1 MPRTYNI
8 DIDSYIGYP
17 ISKGYVKSK
26 LQPMKGKP
34 CAVRINS
41 YGGDVQ
47 TALDIR
53 QQFIDHGQVT
63 AYIIGMTASA
73 ATILAMGARKVV
85 MSRYALMLVHPC
97 SAAVSAWGYYNKE
110 ELAKAIEQLR
120 KTQADLKTLDRVVAS
135 IYAAKVGAHNAGS
148 MAALMQ
154 EARWIGAEEALH
166 LGLIDEIDPDE
177 QQPDPAKV
185 PMTDAQR
192 EHIVACGLPVP
203 TFGMATESTEDEST
217 EDESTEAE
225 SAEGE
230 SAEAESA
237 EGKSAE
243 AESAEDN
250 ATNAGNT
257 PHTTTEQQMRKSIG
271 EAVRNFFETIFARA
285 AKPSCAA
292 KPADAK
298 PQGEAKPQGAAA
310 ATTDDKPHNTNTP
323 IMNTQTLT
331 PATLCA
337 KFGVAQFTATDGK
350 VTFTIE
356 QIDALEKVI
365 KALDDE
371 KNEAEAK
378 LNAADGDT
386 TASAKPSTEPD
397 EGTALPGAEAC
408 DFYRKYGSLI

>member
-1 MPRTYNI
+1 MPRTYHI

-26 LQPMKGKP
+26 LQPLKGKP

-97 SAAVSAWGYYNKE
+97 STAVTNWGYYNKE
-110 ELAKAIEQLR
+110 ELAKAIEKLR
-120 KTQADLKTLDRVVAS
+120 KAQADLKTLDRVVAS
-135 IYAAKVGAHNAGS
+135 IYAAKVGDSNVGK
-148 MAALMQ
+148 MEALMH
-154 EARWIGAEEALH
+154 EARWIGAEEALR

-177 QQPDPAKV
+177 EQPDPAKE

-203 TFGMATESTEDEST
+203 TFNTNTASTNTNTASITTTAT
-217 EDESTEAE
+217 A
-225 SAEGE
+225 
-230 SAEAESA
+230 
-237 EGKSAE
+237 
-243 AESAEDN
+243 
-250 ATNAGNT
+250 
-257 PHTTTEQQMRKSIG
+257 TEQQMPKTIG
-271 EAVRNFFETIFARA
+271 EAVRDFFETIFARA

-292 KPADAK
+292 KSA
-298 PQGEAKPQGAAA
+298 EAEPQGAAA
-310 ATTDDKPHNTNTP
+310 ATAEDKPHNTNTP

-337 KFGVAQFTATDGK
+337 KLGVAHITATDGK
-350 VTFTIE
+350 VTFTTE
-356 QIDALEKVI
+356 QIDALEKAI

-378 LNAADGDT
+378 LNATDGDT
-386 TASAKPSTEPD
+386 TGSAKPSTEAD

>member
-1 MPRTYNI
+1 MPRTYHI

-97 SAAVSAWGYYNKE
+97 SAGVSAWGYYNKE
-110 ELAKAIEQLR
+110 ELAKAIEGLR

-135 IYAAKVGAHNAGS
+135 IYAAKVGDSNVGK
-148 MAALMQ
+148 MEALMH
-154 EARWIGAEEALH
+154 EARWIGAEEALR

-177 QQPDPAKV
+177 EQTDPAKE

-203 TFGMATESTEDEST
+203 TFNTNTASTNTSTATI
-217 EDESTEAE
+217 
-225 SAEGE
+225 
-230 SAEAESA
+230 
-237 EGKSAE
+237 
-243 AESAEDN
+243 
-250 ATNAGNT
+250 
-257 PHTTTEQQMRKSIG
+257 TTTATASDQQMRKSIG
-271 EAVRNFFETIFARA
+271 EAVRDFFETIFARA

-292 KPADAK
+292 KP
-298 PQGEAKPQGAAA
+298 QGAAA
-310 ATTDDKPHNTNTP
+310 ATTDDKQHKTNTP

-337 KFGVAQFTATDGK
+337 KLGVAHITATDGK
-350 VTFTIE
+350 VTFTTE
-356 QIDALEKVI
+356 QIEALEKVI
-365 KALDDE
+365 KALDDD
-371 KNEAEAK
+371 KNEAEAA
-378 LNAADGDT
+378 LAATDGDT
-386 TASAKPSTEPD
+386 TGSAKPSTEAD

>member
-1 MPRTYNI
+1 MPRTYHI

-26 LQPMKGKP
+26 LQPLKGKP
-34 CAVRINS
+34 CTVRINS

-97 SAAVSAWGYYNKE
+97 STAVTNWGYYNKE
-110 ELAKAIEQLR
+110 ELAKAIEKLR
-120 KTQADLKTLDRVVAS
+120 KAQADLKTLDRVVAS
-135 IYAAKVGAHNAGS
+135 IYAAKVGDSNVGK
-148 MAALMQ
+148 MEALMH
-154 EARWIGAEEALH
+154 EARWIGAEEALR

-177 QQPDPAKV
+177 EQPDPAKE

-203 TFGMATESTEDEST
+203 TFNTNTASTNTNTASITTTAT
-217 EDESTEAE
+217 A
-225 SAEGE
+225 
-230 SAEAESA
+230 
-237 EGKSAE
+237 
-243 AESAEDN
+243 
-250 ATNAGNT
+250 
-257 PHTTTEQQMRKSIG
+257 TEQQMRKTIG
-271 EAVRNFFETIFARA
+271 EAVRDFFETIFARA

-292 KPADAK
+292 KSA
-298 PQGEAKPQGAAA
+298 EAKPQGAAA
-310 ATTDDKPHNTNTP
+310 ATADDKPHNTNTP

-337 KFGVAQFTATDGK
+337 KLGVAHITATDGK
-350 VTFTIE
+350 VTFTTE
-356 QIDALEKVI
+356 QIDALEKAI
-365 KALDDE
+365 KALEDE

-378 LNAADGDT
+378 LNATDGDT
-386 TASAKPSTEPD
+386 TGSAKPSTEAD

>member
-154 EARWIGAEEALH
+154 EARWIGAEEALR

-177 QQPDPAKV
+177 QQPDPAKE

-203 TFGMATESTEDEST
+203 TFGMAAGSTEGTAASIT
-217 EDESTEAE
+217 TT
-225 SAEGE
+225 
-230 SAEAESA
+230 
-237 EGKSAE
+237 
-243 AESAEDN
+243 
-250 ATNAGNT
+250 ATA
-257 PHTTTEQQMRKSIG
+257 TEQQMRKSIG
-271 EAVRNFFETIFARA
+271 EAVRDFFETIFARA

-292 KPADAK
+292 KPA
-298 PQGEAKPQGAAA
+298 EAKPQGAAA
-310 ATTDDKPHNTNTP
+310 ATDDDKPHNTNKP
-323 IMNTQTLT
+323 VMNTQTLT

-337 KFGVAQFTATDGK
+337 KLGVAHITATDGK
-350 VTFTIE
+350 VTFTTE

-378 LNAADGDT
+378 LNATDGDT
-386 TASAKPSTEPD
+386 TNSAKPSTEPD

>member
-1 MPRTYNI
+1 MPRTYHI

-26 LQPMKGKP
+26 LQPLKGKP
-34 CAVRINS
+34 CTVRINS

-97 SAAVSAWGYYNKE
+97 STAVTNWGYYNKE
-110 ELAKAIEQLR
+110 ELAKAIEKLR
-120 KTQADLKTLDRVVAS
+120 KAQADLKTLDRVVAS
-135 IYAAKVGAHNAGS
+135 IYAAKVGDSNVGK
-148 MAALMQ
+148 MEALMH
-154 EARWIGAEEALH
+154 EARWIGAEEALR

-177 QQPDPAKV
+177 EQPDPAKE

-203 TFGMATESTEDEST
+203 TFNTNTASTNTNTASITTTAT
-217 EDESTEAE
+217 A
-225 SAEGE
+225 
-230 SAEAESA
+230 
-237 EGKSAE
+237 
-243 AESAEDN
+243 
-250 ATNAGNT
+250 
-257 PHTTTEQQMRKSIG
+257 TEQQMRKTIG
-271 EAVRNFFETIFARA
+271 EAVRDFFETIFARA

-292 KPADAK
+292 KSA
-298 PQGEAKPQGAAA
+298 EAKPQGAAA
-310 ATTDDKPHNTNTP
+310 ATAEDKPHNTNTP

-337 KFGVAQFTATDGK
+337 KLGVAHITATDGK
-350 VTFTIE
+350 VTFTTE
-356 QIDALEKVI
+356 QIDALEKAI

-386 TASAKPSTEPD
+386 TGSAKPSTEAD

>member
-1 MPRTYNI
+1 MPRTYHI

-53 QQFIDHGQVT
+53 QQFIDHGQVS

-97 SAAVSAWGYYNKE
+97 SAAVSTWGYYNKE
-110 ELAKAIEQLR
+110 ELAKAIEGLR
-120 KTQADLKTLDRVVAS
+120 KAQADLKTLDRVVAS
-135 IYAAKVGAHNAGS
+135 IYAAKVGDSNVGK
-148 MAALMQ
+148 MEALMH
-154 EARWIGAEEALH
+154 EARWIGAEEALR

-177 QQPDPAKV
+177 EQPDPAKE

-203 TFGMATESTEDEST
+203 TFGGAAGSMAA
-217 EDESTEAE
+217 ESTEAA
-225 SAEGE
+225 STEGTAAA
-230 SAEAESA
+230 SI
-237 EGKSAE
+237 
-243 AESAEDN
+243 
-250 ATNAGNT
+250 
-257 PHTTTEQQMRKSIG
+257 TTTATASEQQMRKTIG
-271 EAVRNFFETIFARA
+271 EAVRDFFETIFARA

-292 KPADAK
+292 KPA
-298 PQGEAKPQGAAA
+298 EAKPQGAAA

-337 KFGVAQFTATDGK
+337 KLGVAHITATDGK
-350 VTFTIE
+350 VTFTTE

-365 KALDDE
+365 KALDEE

-378 LNAADGDT
+378 LNATDGDT
-386 TASAKPSTEPD
+386 TGSAKPSTEAD

>member
-97 SAAVSAWGYYNKE
+97 SAAVSTWGYYNKE
-110 ELAKAIEQLR
+110 ELAKAIEGLR

-203 TFGMATESTEDEST
+203 TFDMEAESTEDEST
-217 EDESTEAE
+217 EDESAEDGSTEAPAA
-225 SAEGE
+225 SITTTA
-230 SAEAESA
+230 
-237 EGKSAE
+237 
-243 AESAEDN
+243 
-250 ATNAGNT
+250 
-257 PHTTTEQQMRKSIG
+257 TTTEQQMRKSIG
-271 EAVRNFFETIFARA
+271 EAVRDFFETIFARA

-292 KPADAK
+292 KPA
-298 PQGEAKPQGAAA
+298 EAKPQGAAA
-310 ATTDDKPHNTNTP
+310 ATTADKPHNTNTP

-337 KFGVAQFTATDGK
+337 KLGVAQFTATDGK
-350 VTFTIE
+350 VTLTTE
-356 QIDALEKVI
+356 QIDALEKVV
-365 KALDDE
+365 KALDDA
-371 KNEAEAK
+371 KADAEAQ
-378 LNAADGDT
+378 LNATDGDT
-386 TASAKPSTEPD
+386 TDSAKPTD
-397 EGTALPGAEAC
+397 EADEDTALPGAEAC
-408 DFYRKYGSLI
+408 DFYRKFGSLI

>member
-1 MPRTYNI
+1 MPRTYHI

-17 ISKGYVKSK
+17 ISKGYIKSK

-34 CAVRINS
+34 CNVRVNS

-97 SAAVSAWGYYNKE
+97 SAAVLAEGFYNKE
-110 ELAKAIEQLR
+110 ELAKAIEDLR
-120 KTQADLKTLDRVVAS
+120 KAQTRLKTLDRVVAS
-135 IYAAKVGAHNAGS
+135 IYAAKVGDSNVGK
-148 MAALMQ
+148 MEALMH
-154 EARWIGAEEALH
+154 EARWIGAEEALR

-177 QQPDPAKV
+177 EQPDPAKE

-203 TFGMATESTEDEST
+203 TFGMAAGSMAA
-217 EDESTEAE
+217 ESTEAG
-225 SAEGE
+225 STEGT
-230 SAEAESA
+230 AA
-237 EGKSAE
+237 
-243 AESAEDN
+243 
-250 ATNAGNT
+250 ATI
-257 PHTTTEQQMRKSIG
+257 TTTATATEQQMRKTIG
-271 EAVRNFFETIFARA
+271 EAVRDFFETLFARA
-285 AKPSCAA
+285 AKPSCT
-292 KPADAK
+292 
-298 PQGEAKPQGAAA
+298 AKPQGAAA

-337 KFGVAQFTATDGK
+337 KLGVAHITATDGK
-350 VTFTIE
+350 VTFTTE

-378 LNAADGDT
+378 LNATDGDT
-386 TASAKPSTEPD
+386 TNSAKPSTEAD

>member
-17 ISKGYVKSK
+17 ISKGYVKCK

-97 SAAVSAWGYYNKE
+97 SATVSTWGYYNKE
-110 ELAKAIEQLR
+110 ELAKAIEGLR
-120 KTQADLKTLDRVVAS
+120 KTQTDLKTLDRVVAS
-135 IYAAKVGAHNAGS
+135 IYAAKVGEHNAGS
-148 MAALMQ
+148 MEALMH
-154 EARWIGAEEALH
+154 EARWIDAEEALR

-177 QQPDPAKV
+177 EQPDPAKE

-203 TFGMATESTEDEST
+203 TFGMTA
-217 EDESTEAE
+217 ESTEAE
-225 SAEGE
+225 STEPE
-230 SAEAESA
+230 STVANIA
-237 EGKSAE
+237 
-243 AESAEDN
+243 
-250 ATNAGNT
+250 NAG
-257 PHTTTEQQMRKSIG
+257 HTTEQQMRKTIG
-271 EAVRNFFETIFARA
+271 EAVRDFFETIFARA

-292 KPADAK
+292 KPA
-298 PQGEAKPQGAAA
+298 EAKPQGAAA

-337 KFGVAQFTATDGK
+337 KLGVAHITATDGK
-350 VTFTIE
+350 VTFTTE
-356 QIDALEKVI
+356 QIDAFEKVI

-378 LNAADGDT
+378 LNATDGDT
-386 TASAKPSTEPD
+386 TNSAKPSTEAD

>member
-17 ISKGYVKSK
+17 ISKGYVKCK

-34 CAVRINS
+34 CNVRINS

-97 SAAVSAWGYYNKE
+97 SAGVSAWGYYNKE
-110 ELAKAIEQLR
+110 ELAKAIEGLR
-120 KTQADLKTLDRVVAS
+120 KTQTDLKTLDRVVAS
-135 IYAAKVGAHNAGS
+135 IYAAKVGDSNVGK
-148 MAALMQ
+148 MEALMH
-154 EARWIGAEEALH
+154 EARWIGAEEALR

-203 TFGMATESTEDEST
+203 SFGMAAGSMTAGST
-217 EDESTEAE
+217 EDESTEADN
-225 SAEGE
+225 SAV
-230 SAEAESA
+230 
-237 EGKSAE
+237 
-243 AESAEDN
+243 
-250 ATNAGNT
+250 NT
-257 PHTTTEQQMRKSIG
+257 VANTTTEQQMRKSIG
-271 EAVRNFFETIFARA
+271 EAVRVFFETIFARA

-292 KPADAK
+292 KP
-298 PQGEAKPQGAAA
+298 QGAAA
-310 ATTDDKPHNTNTP
+310 ATDDDKQHHTNTP
-323 IMNTQTLT
+323 TMNTETLT

-337 KFGVAQFTATDGK
+337 KLGVAQFTATDGK
-350 VTFTIE
+350 VTLTTE
-356 QIDALEKVI
+356 QIDALEKVV
-365 KALDDE
+365 KALDDA
-371 KNEAEAK
+371 KADAEAQ
-378 LNAADGDT
+378 LNATDGDT
-386 TASAKPSTEPD
+386 TGSAKPSTEAD

-408 DFYRKYGSLI
+408 DFYRKFGSLI

>member
-1 MPRTYNI
+1 MPRTYHI

-97 SAAVSAWGYYNKE
+97 SAEVTQWGYYNKE
-110 ELAKAIEQLR
+110 ELAKAIEGLR

-135 IYAAKVGAHNAGS
+135 IYAAKVGEHNAGS

-177 QQPDPAKV
+177 QQPDPAKE

-203 TFGMATESTEDEST
+203 TFGMAA
-217 EDESTEAE
+217 ESTEAE
-225 SAEGE
+225 STEPE
-230 SAEAESA
+230 STVANIA
-237 EGKSAE
+237 
-243 AESAEDN
+243 
-250 ATNAGNT
+250 NAG
-257 PHTTTEQQMRKSIG
+257 HTTEQQMRKSIG
-271 EAVRNFFETIFARA
+271 EAVRDFFETIFARA

-292 KPADAK
+292 KPA
-298 PQGEAKPQGAAA
+298 EAKPQGAAA

-337 KFGVAQFTATDGK
+337 KLGVAHITATDGK
-350 VTFTIE
+350 VTFTTE

-378 LNAADGDT
+378 LNATDGDT
-386 TASAKPSTEPD
+386 TNSAKPSTEAD

>member
-1 MPRTYNI
+1 MPRTYHI

-73 ATILAMGARKVV
+73 ATILAMGAHKVV

-97 SAAVSAWGYYNKE
+97 SAAVTDWGYYNKE
-110 ELAKAIEQLR
+110 ELAKAIERLR
-120 KTQADLKTLDRVVAS
+120 KAQTDLKTLDRVVAS
-135 IYAAKVGAHNAGS
+135 IYAAKVGDSNVGK
-148 MAALMQ
+148 MEALMH
-154 EARWIGAEEALH
+154 EARWIGAEEALR

-177 QQPDPAKV
+177 EQPDPAKE

-203 TFGMATESTEDEST
+203 TFGMAA
-217 EDESTEAE
+217 ESTEAA
-225 SAEGE
+225 STEGTAAA
-230 SAEAESA
+230 SITTT
-237 EGKSAE
+237 
-243 AESAEDN
+243 
-250 ATNAGNT
+250 ATA
-257 PHTTTEQQMRKSIG
+257 TEQQMRKTIG
-271 EAVRNFFETIFARA
+271 EVVRDFFETIFARA
-285 AKPSCAA
+285 AKPSCA
-292 KPADAK
+292 
-298 PQGEAKPQGAAA
+298 AKPQGAAA

-337 KFGVAQFTATDGK
+337 KLGVAHITATDGK
-350 VTFTIE
+350 VTFTTE

-378 LNAADGDT
+378 LNATDGDT
-386 TASAKPSTEPD
+386 TVSAKPSTEAD

>member
-1 MPRTYNI
+1 MPRTYHI

-34 CAVRINS
+34 CTVRINS

-97 SAAVSAWGYYNKE
+97 SAGVSAWGYYNKD
-110 ELAKAIEQLR
+110 ELAKAIERLR
-120 KTQADLKTLDRVVAS
+120 KTQTDLKTLDRVVAS
-135 IYAAKVGAHNAGS
+135 IYAAKVGDSNVGK
-148 MAALMQ
+148 MEALMH
-154 EARWIGAEEALH
+154 EARWIGAEEALR

-177 QQPDPAKV
+177 EQPDPAKE

-203 TFGMATESTEDEST
+203 TFGGAAESMAAASTET
-217 EDESTEAE
+217 ASTEAP
-225 SAEGE
+225 A
-230 SAEAESA
+230 A
-237 EGKSAE
+237 
-243 AESAEDN
+243 
-250 ATNAGNT
+250 ATI
-257 PHTTTEQQMRKSIG
+257 TTTATATEQQMRKTIG
-271 EAVRNFFETIFARA
+271 EAVRDFFETIFARA

-292 KPADAK
+292 KP
-298 PQGEAKPQGAAA
+298 QGATA

-337 KFGVAQFTATDGK
+337 KLGVAHITATDGK
-350 VTFTIE
+350 VTFTTE
-356 QIDALEKVI
+356 QIDALEKAI

-371 KNEAEAK
+371 RNEAEAK
-378 LNAADGDT
+378 LNATDGDT
-386 TASAKPSTEPD
+386 TNSAKPTTEAD
-397 EGTALPGAEAC
+397 EDTALPGAEAC

>member
-26 LQPMKGKP
+26 LQPLKGKP

-97 SAAVSAWGYYNKE
+97 SAVVSALGYYNKE
-110 ELAKAIEQLR
+110 ELAKAIEDLR

-203 TFGMATESTEDEST
+203 TFGMAA
-217 EDESTEAE
+217 ESTEAE
-225 SAEGE
+225 ST
-230 SAEAESA
+230 EAEST
-237 EGKSAE
+237 EG
-243 AESAEDN
+243 
-250 ATNAGNT
+250 TNAANIANAG
-257 PHTTTEQQMRKSIG
+257 HTTEQQMRKSIG
-271 EAVRNFFETIFARA
+271 EAVRDFFETIFARA

-292 KPADAK
+292 KPA
-298 PQGEAKPQGAAA
+298 EAKPQGAAA

-337 KFGVAQFTATDGK
+337 KLGVAQFTATDGK
-350 VTFTIE
+350 VTLTTK
-356 QIDALEKVI
+356 QIDALEKVV
-365 KALDDE
+365 KALDDA
-371 KNEAEAK
+371 KADAEAK
-378 LNAADGDT
+378 LNATDGDT
-386 TASAKPSTEPD
+386 TDSAKPTDEAD

-408 DFYRKYGSLI
+408 DFYRKFGSLI

>member
-1 MPRTYNI
+1 MPRTYHI

-17 ISKGYVKSK
+17 ISKGYIKSK

-34 CAVRINS
+34 CNVRVNS

-97 SAAVSAWGYYNKE
+97 SAAVSTWGYYNKE
-110 ELAKAIEQLR
+110 ELAKAIEGLR
-120 KTQADLKTLDRVVAS
+120 KAQTDLKTLDRVVAS
-135 IYAAKVGAHNAGS
+135 IYAAKVGNGNVDS
-148 MAALMQ
+148 MAALMK
-154 EARWIGAEEALH
+154 EARWIGAEEALR

-177 QQPDPAKV
+177 EQPDPAKE

-203 TFGMATESTEDEST
+203 TFGMAAGSMAA
-217 EDESTEAE
+217 ESTEAG
-225 SAEGE
+225 STEGT
-230 SAEAESA
+230 AA
-237 EGKSAE
+237 
-243 AESAEDN
+243 
-250 ATNAGNT
+250 ATI
-257 PHTTTEQQMRKSIG
+257 TTTATATEQQMRKSIG
-271 EAVRNFFETIFARA
+271 EAVRDFLEAIFARA

-292 KPADAK
+292 KP
-298 PQGEAKPQGAAA
+298 QGAAA
-310 ATTDDKPHNTNTP
+310 ATADDKPHHTNTP
-323 IMNTQTLT
+323 IMNTKTLT

-337 KFGVAQFTATDGK
+337 KLGVAHFPATDGK
-350 VTFTIE
+350 VTFTTE
-356 QIDALEKVI
+356 QIEALEKVI

-378 LNAADGDT
+378 LNATDGDT
-386 TASAKPSTEPD
+386 TSSAKPSTEAD

>member
-1 MPRTYNI
+1 MPRTYHI

-26 LQPMKGKP
+26 LEPLKGKP
-34 CAVRINS
+34 CTVRINS

-97 SAAVSAWGYYNKE
+97 SSAVFNWGYYNKE
-110 ELAKAIEQLR
+110 ELAKAIEKLR

-135 IYAAKVGAHNAGS
+135 IYAAKVGDSNVGK
-148 MAALMQ
+148 MEALMH
-154 EARWIGAEEALH
+154 EARWIGAEEALR

-177 QQPDPAKV
+177 EQPDPAKE
-185 PMTDAQR
+185 PMTNAQL

-203 TFGMATESTEDEST
+203 TFNTNTASTNTNTASITTTAT
-217 EDESTEAE
+217 A
-225 SAEGE
+225 
-230 SAEAESA
+230 
-237 EGKSAE
+237 
-243 AESAEDN
+243 
-250 ATNAGNT
+250 
-257 PHTTTEQQMRKSIG
+257 TEQQMRKTIG
-271 EAVRNFFETIFARA
+271 EAVRDFFETIFARA

-292 KPADAK
+292 KPA
-298 PQGEAKPQGAAA
+298 EAKPQGAAA
-310 ATTDDKPHNTNTP
+310 ATADYKPHNTNTP

-337 KFGVAQFTATDGK
+337 KLGVAHITATDGK
-350 VTFTIE
+350 VTFTTE
-356 QIDALEKVI
+356 QIDALEKAI
-365 KALDDE
+365 KALVDE

-378 LNAADGDT
+378 LNATDGDT
-386 TASAKPSTEPD
+386 TGSAKPSTEGD

>member
-1 MPRTYNI
+1 MPRTYHI

-26 LQPMKGKP
+26 LQPLKGKP
-34 CAVRINS
+34 CTVRINS

-73 ATILAMGARKVV
+73 ATILAMGAHKVV

-97 SAAVSAWGYYNKE
+97 STAVTNWGYYNKE
-110 ELAKAIEQLR
+110 ELAKAIEKLR
-120 KTQADLKTLDRVVAS
+120 KAQADLKTLDRVVAS
-135 IYAAKVGAHNAGS
+135 IYAAKVGDSNVGK
-148 MAALMQ
+148 MEALMH
-154 EARWIGAEEALH
+154 EARWIGAEEALR

-177 QQPDPAKV
+177 EQPDPAKE

-203 TFGMATESTEDEST
+203 TFNTNTASTNTNTASITTTAT
-217 EDESTEAE
+217 A
-225 SAEGE
+225 
-230 SAEAESA
+230 
-237 EGKSAE
+237 
-243 AESAEDN
+243 
-250 ATNAGNT
+250 
-257 PHTTTEQQMRKSIG
+257 TEQQMLKTIG
-271 EAVRNFFETIFARA
+271 EAVRDFFETIFARA

-292 KPADAK
+292 KPA
-298 PQGEAKPQGAAA
+298 EAKPQGAAA
-310 ATTDDKPHNTNTP
+310 ATADDKPHNTNTP

-337 KFGVAQFTATDGK
+337 KLGVAHITATDGK
-350 VTFTIE
+350 VTFTTE
-356 QIDALEKVI
+356 QIDALENVI
-365 KALDDE
+365 KALEDE

-378 LNAADGDT
+378 LDATDGDT
-386 TASAKPSTEPD
+386 TGSAKPSTEDD

>member
-1 MPRTYNI
+1 MPRTYHI

-34 CAVRINS
+34 CTVRINS

-97 SAAVSAWGYYNKE
+97 SAAVTNWGYYNKE
-110 ELAKAIEQLR
+110 ELAKAIEKLR
-120 KTQADLKTLDRVVAS
+120 KAQADLKTLDRVVAS
-135 IYAAKVGAHNAGS
+135 IYAAKVGDSNVGK
-148 MAALMQ
+148 MEALMH
-154 EARWIGAEEALH
+154 EARWIGAEEALR

-177 QQPDPAKV
+177 EQPDPAKE

-203 TFGMATESTEDEST
+203 TFNTNTASTNTNTASITTTAT
-217 EDESTEAE
+217 A
-225 SAEGE
+225 
-230 SAEAESA
+230 
-237 EGKSAE
+237 
-243 AESAEDN
+243 
-250 ATNAGNT
+250 
-257 PHTTTEQQMRKSIG
+257 TEQQMRKTIG
-271 EAVRNFFETIFARA
+271 EAVRDFFETIFARA
-285 AKPSCAA
+285 AKPFCAA
-292 KPADAK
+292 KPA
-298 PQGEAKPQGAAA
+298 EAKPQGAAA

-337 KFGVAQFTATDGK
+337 KLGVAHITATDGK
-350 VTFTIE
+350 VTFTTE

-378 LNAADGDT
+378 FNATDGDT
-386 TASAKPSTEPD
+386 TGSAKPSTEAD

-408 DFYRKYGSLI
+408 EFYRKYGSLI

>member
-97 SAAVSAWGYYNKE
+97 SAAVSTWGYYNKE
-110 ELAKAIEQLR
+110 ELAKAIDKLR

-135 IYAAKVGAHNAGS
+135 IYAAKVGEHNAGS
-148 MAALMQ
+148 MEALMH
-154 EARWIGAEEALH
+154 EARWIGAEEALR

-177 QQPDPAKV
+177 EQPDPAKE

-203 TFGMATESTEDEST
+203 TFGMTA
-217 EDESTEAE
+217 ESTEAE
-225 SAEGE
+225 STEPE
-230 SAEAESA
+230 STVADIA
-237 EGKSAE
+237 
-243 AESAEDN
+243 
-250 ATNAGNT
+250 NAG
-257 PHTTTEQQMRKSIG
+257 HTTEQQMRKTIG
-271 EAVRNFFETIFARA
+271 EAVRDFFGTIFARA

-292 KPADAK
+292 KPA
-298 PQGEAKPQGAAA
+298 EAKPQGAAA

-337 KFGVAQFTATDGK
+337 KLGVAHITATDGK
-350 VTFTIE
+350 VTFTAE

-378 LNAADGDT
+378 LNATDGDT
-386 TASAKPSTEPD
+386 TNSAKPSTEAD

>member
-1 MPRTYNI
+1 MPRTYHI

-17 ISKGYVKSK
+17 ISKGYIKSK

-97 SAAVSAWGYYNKE
+97 SAGVSAWGYYNKE
-110 ELAKAIEQLR
+110 ELAKAIEGLR

-135 IYAAKVGAHNAGS
+135 IYAAKVGDSNVGK
-148 MAALMQ
+148 MEALMH
-154 EARWIGAEEALH
+154 EARWIGAEEALR

-177 QQPDPAKV
+177 EQPDPAKE

-203 TFGMATESTEDEST
+203 TFGMATESTEAEST
-217 EDESTEAE
+217 EPESTVANI
-225 SAEGE
+225 A
-230 SAEAESA
+230 
-237 EGKSAE
+237 
-243 AESAEDN
+243 
-250 ATNAGNT
+250 NAG
-257 PHTTTEQQMRKSIG
+257 HTTEQQMRKSIG
-271 EAVRNFFETIFARA
+271 EAVRDFFETIFARA
-285 AKPSCAA
+285 AKPSCA
-292 KPADAK
+292 
-298 PQGEAKPQGAAA
+298 AKPQGAAA

-337 KFGVAQFTATDGK
+337 KLGVAHITATDGK
-350 VTFTIE
+350 VTFTKE

-378 LNAADGDT
+378 LNATDGDT
-386 TASAKPSTEPD
+386 TGSAKPSTEPD

-408 DFYRKYGSLI
+408 EFYRKYGSLI

>member
-8 DIDSYIGYP
+8 DMDSYIGYP

-97 SAAVSAWGYYNKE
+97 STAVSTWGYYNKE
-110 ELAKAIEQLR
+110 ELAKAIEGLR
-120 KTQADLKTLDRVVAS
+120 KAQTDLKTLDRVVAS
-135 IYAAKVGAHNAGS
+135 IYAAKVGDSNVGK
-148 MAALMQ
+148 MEALMH
-154 EARWIGAEEALH
+154 EARWIGAEEALR

-177 QQPDPAKV
+177 EQPDPAKE

-203 TFGMATESTEDEST
+203 TFGMAAA
-217 EDESTEAE
+217 STEAA
-225 SAEGE
+225 STEGTAAA
-230 SAEAESA
+230 SITTT
-237 EGKSAE
+237 
-243 AESAEDN
+243 
-250 ATNAGNT
+250 ATA
-257 PHTTTEQQMRKSIG
+257 TEQQMRKSIG
-271 EAVRNFFETIFARA
+271 EAVRVFFETIFARA
-285 AKPSCAA
+285 AKPSCAV
-292 KPADAK
+292 
-298 PQGEAKPQGAAA
+298 KPQGAAA
-310 ATTDDKPHNTNTP
+310 ATTDDKPHHTNTP

-331 PATLCA
+331 PATMCA
-337 KFGVAQFTATDGK
+337 KLGVAQFTATDGK
-350 VTFTIE
+350 VTLTTE

-365 KALDDE
+365 KALEDE
-371 KNEAEAK
+371 KNDAEAQ
-378 LNAADGDT
+378 LDATDGDT
-386 TASAKPSTEPD
+386 TGSAKPSTEAD

>member
-1 MPRTYNI
+1 MPRTYHI

-73 ATILAMGARKVV
+73 ATILAMGAHKVV

-97 SAAVSAWGYYNKE
+97 SAAVTNWGYYNKE
-110 ELAKAIEQLR
+110 ELAKAIERLR
-120 KTQADLKTLDRVVAS
+120 KAQTDLKTLDRVVAS
-135 IYAAKVGAHNAGS
+135 IYATKVGDSNVGK
-148 MAALMQ
+148 MEALMH
-154 EARWIGAEEALH
+154 EARWIGAEEALR

-177 QQPDPAKV
+177 EQPDPAKE

-203 TFGMATESTEDEST
+203 TFGMAAGSMAAA
-217 EDESTEAE
+217 STEAGSTE
-225 SAEGE
+225 AGSTEGTAAA
-230 SAEAESA
+230 SITTT
-237 EGKSAE
+237 
-243 AESAEDN
+243 
-250 ATNAGNT
+250 ATA
-257 PHTTTEQQMRKSIG
+257 TEQQMRKTIG
-271 EAVRNFFETIFARA
+271 EAVRDFFETIFARA
-285 AKPSCAA
+285 AKPSCA
-292 KPADAK
+292 
-298 PQGEAKPQGAAA
+298 AKPQGAAA

-337 KFGVAQFTATDGK
+337 KLGVAHITATDGK
-350 VTFTIE
+350 VTFTTE

-378 LNAADGDT
+378 LNATDGDT
-386 TASAKPSTEPD
+386 TGSAKPSTEAD
-397 EGTALPGAEAC
+397 EGIALPGAEAC

>member
-97 SAAVSAWGYYNKE
+97 SAAVSTWGYYNKE
-110 ELAKAIEQLR
+110 ELAKAIEGLR

-135 IYAAKVGAHNAGS
+135 IYAAKVGDSNVGK

-154 EARWIGAEEALH
+154 EARWIGAEEALR

-177 QQPDPAKV
+177 EQPDPAKE

-203 TFGMATESTEDEST
+203 TFGGAA
-217 EDESTEAE
+217 ESTEAE
-225 SAEGE
+225 STEPE
-230 SAEAESA
+230 STVAPAASI
-237 EGKSAE
+237 
-243 AESAEDN
+243 
-250 ATNAGNT
+250 
-257 PHTTTEQQMRKSIG
+257 TTTATASEQQMRKSIG
-271 EAVRNFFETIFARA
+271 EAVRDFFETIFARA

-292 KPADAK
+292 KPA
-298 PQGEAKPQGAAA
+298 EAKPQSNAA

-323 IMNTQTLT
+323 TMNTQTLT

-337 KFGVAQFTATDGK
+337 KLGVAHFTATDGK
-350 VTFTIE
+350 VTLTSE
-356 QIDALEKVI
+356 QIEALEKVI

-378 LNAADGDT
+378 LNATDGDT
-386 TASAKPSTEPD
+386 TNSAKPSTEAD

>member
-1 MPRTYNI
+1 MPRTYHI

-73 ATILAMGARKVV
+73 ATILAMGAHKVV

-97 SAAVSAWGYYNKE
+97 SAAVTQWGYYNKE
-110 ELAKAIEQLR
+110 ELAKAIDKLR
-120 KTQADLKTLDRVVAS
+120 KAQTDLKTLDRVVAS
-135 IYAAKVGAHNAGS
+135 IYAAKVGDSNVGK
-148 MAALMQ
+148 MEALMH
-154 EARWIGAEEALH
+154 EARWIGAEEALR

-177 QQPDPAKV
+177 EQPDPAKE

-203 TFGMATESTEDEST
+203 TFGMSAESMAA
-217 EDESTEAE
+217 ESTEAG
-225 SAEGE
+225 STEGTAAA
-230 SAEAESA
+230 SI
-237 EGKSAE
+237 
-243 AESAEDN
+243 
-250 ATNAGNT
+250 
-257 PHTTTEQQMRKSIG
+257 TTTATASEQQMRKTIG
-271 EAVRNFFETIFARA
+271 EAVRDFFETIFARA
-285 AKPSCAA
+285 AKPSCA
-292 KPADAK
+292 
-298 PQGEAKPQGAAA
+298 AKPQGAAA

-337 KFGVAQFTATDGK
+337 KLGVAHITATDGK
-350 VTFTIE
+350 VTFTTE
-356 QIDALEKVI
+356 QIDALEKVL

-378 LNAADGDT
+378 LNATDGDT
-386 TASAKPSTEPD
+386 TNSAKPSTEAD

>member
-1 MPRTYNI
+1 MPRTYHI

-26 LQPMKGKP
+26 LQPLKGKP
-34 CAVRINS
+34 CTVRINS

-97 SAAVSAWGYYNKE
+97 STAVTNWGYYNKE
-110 ELAKAIEQLR
+110 ELDKAIERLR
-120 KTQADLKTLDRVVAS
+120 KAQADLKTLDRVVAS
-135 IYAAKVGAHNAGS
+135 IYAAKVGDSNVGK
-148 MAALMQ
+148 MEALMH
-154 EARWIGAEEALH
+154 EARWIGAEEALR

-177 QQPDPAKV
+177 EQPDPAKE

-203 TFGMATESTEDEST
+203 TFNTNTASTNTNTASITTTAT
-217 EDESTEAE
+217 A
-225 SAEGE
+225 
-230 SAEAESA
+230 
-237 EGKSAE
+237 
-243 AESAEDN
+243 
-250 ATNAGNT
+250 
-257 PHTTTEQQMRKSIG
+257 TEQQMRKTIG
-271 EAVRNFFETIFARA
+271 EAVRDFFETIFARA

-292 KPADAK
+292 KSA
-298 PQGEAKPQGAAA
+298 EAKPQGAAA

-337 KFGVAQFTATDGK
+337 KLGVAHITATDGK
-350 VTFTIE
+350 VTFTTE
-356 QIDALEKVI
+356 QIDALEKAI

-378 LNAADGDT
+378 LDAADGDT
-386 TASAKPSTEPD
+386 TGSAKPSTEAD

>member
-1 MPRTYNI
+1 MPRTYHI

-97 SAAVSAWGYYNKE
+97 SATVSAWGYYNKE

-203 TFGMATESTEDEST
+203 TFGMTAESVAA
-217 EDESTEAE
+217 ESTEAE
-225 SAEGE
+225 ST
-230 SAEAESA
+230 
-237 EGKSAE
+237 
-243 AESAEDN
+243 EDN
-250 ATNAGNT
+250 ATNSGNT

-271 EAVRNFFETIFARA
+271 EAVRDFFETIFARA

-292 KPADAK
+292 KPA
-298 PQGEAKPQGAAA
+298 EAKPQGAAA

-337 KFGVAQFTATDGK
+337 KLGVAHITTTDGK
-350 VTFTIE
+350 VTFTTE

-365 KALDDE
+365 KALDDA
-371 KNEAEAK
+371 KADAEAK
-378 LNAADGDT
+378 LNATDGDT
-386 TASAKPSTEPD
+386 TGSAKPTTEAD

>member
-1 MPRTYNI
+1 MPRTYHI

-17 ISKGYVKSK
+17 ISKGYIKSK

-34 CAVRINS
+34 CTVRINS

-110 ELAKAIEQLR
+110 ELAKAIEDLR

-148 MAALMQ
+148 MEALMH
-154 EARWIGAEEALH
+154 EARWIGAEEALR
-166 LGLIDEIDPDE
+166 LGLIDEIDPDVE
-177 QQPDPAKV
+177 QPDPAKE

-203 TFGMATESTEDEST
+203 TFGMTAA
-217 EDESTEAE
+217 STEAA
-225 SAEGE
+225 STEGTAAA
-230 SAEAESA
+230 SITTT
-237 EGKSAE
+237 
-243 AESAEDN
+243 
-250 ATNAGNT
+250 ATA
-257 PHTTTEQQMRKSIG
+257 TEQQMRKSIG
-271 EAVRNFFETIFARA
+271 EAVRDFFETIFARA

-292 KPADAK
+292 KPA
-298 PQGEAKPQGAAA
+298 EAKPQGAAA
-310 ATTDDKPHNTNTP
+310 ATDDSKQQHSNNP

-337 KFGVAQFTATDGK
+337 KLGVAHITATDGK
-350 VTFTIE
+350 VTFTTG
-356 QIDALEKVI
+356 QIDKLEKVI

-386 TASAKPSTEPD
+386 TASAKPSTEAD

>member
-34 CAVRINS
+34 CTVRINS

-97 SAAVSAWGYYNKE
+97 SATVSAWGYYNKE

-135 IYAAKVGAHNAGS
+135 IYAAKVGAHNADS

-203 TFGMATESTEDEST
+203 TFGMEAESTEAEST

-225 SAEGE
+225 ST
-230 SAEAESA
+230 EAT
-237 EGKSAE
+237 
-243 AESAEDN
+243 

-271 EAVRNFFETIFARA
+271 EAVRDFFETIFARA

-292 KPADAK
+292 KPA
-298 PQGEAKPQGAAA
+298 EAKPQGAAA
-310 ATTDDKPHNTNTP
+310 ATTADKPHNTNTP

-337 KFGVAQFTATDGK
+337 KLGVAQFTATDGK
-350 VTFTIE
+350 VTLTTE
-356 QIDALEKVI
+356 QIDALEKVV
-365 KALDDE
+365 KALDDA
-371 KNEAEAK
+371 KADAEAQ
-378 LNAADGDT
+378 LNATDGDT
-386 TASAKPSTEPD
+386 TDSAKPTD
-397 EGTALPGAEAC
+397 EADEDTALPGAEAC
-408 DFYRKYGSLI
+408 DFYRKFGSLI

>member
-34 CAVRINS
+34 CTVRINS

-97 SAAVSAWGYYNKE
+97 SATVSAWGYYNKE
-110 ELAKAIEQLR
+110 ELAKAIEDLR

-203 TFGMATESTEDEST
+203 TFGMEAESTEDEST

-225 SAEGE
+225 ST
-230 SAEAESA
+230 EAT
-237 EGKSAE
+237 
-243 AESAEDN
+243 

-271 EAVRNFFETIFARA
+271 EAVRDFFETIFARA

-292 KPADAK
+292 KPA
-298 PQGEAKPQGAAA
+298 EAKPQGAAA
-310 ATTDDKPHNTNTP
+310 ATTADKPHNTNDP

-337 KFGVAQFTATDGK
+337 KLGVAQFTATDGN
-350 VTFTIE
+350 VTLTTE
-356 QIDALEKVI
+356 QIDALEKEV
-365 KALDDE
+365 KALDDA
-371 KNEAEAK
+371 KADAEAQ
-378 LNAADGDT
+378 LNATDGDT
-386 TASAKPSTEPD
+386 TDSAKPTD
-397 EGTALPGAEAC
+397 EADEDTALPGAEAC
-408 DFYRKYGSLI
+408 DFYRKFGSLI

>member
-97 SAAVSAWGYYNKE
+97 SAVVSTWGYYNKE
-110 ELAKAIEQLR
+110 ELAKAIEGLR

-135 IYAAKVGAHNAGS
+135 IYAAKVGEHNAGS

-154 EARWIGAEEALH
+154 EARWIGAEEALR

-177 QQPDPAKV
+177 EQPDPAKE

-203 TFGMATESTEDEST
+203 TFGGAAGSMAAG
-217 EDESTEAE
+217 STEAE
-225 SAEGE
+225 STAAPAA
-230 SAEAESA
+230 SI
-237 EGKSAE
+237 
-243 AESAEDN
+243 
-250 ATNAGNT
+250 
-257 PHTTTEQQMRKSIG
+257 TTTATASEQQMRKSIG
-271 EAVRNFFETIFARA
+271 EAVRDFFETIFARA

-292 KPADAK
+292 KPA
-298 PQGEAKPQGAAA
+298 EAKPQGAAA

-337 KFGVAQFTATDGK
+337 KLGVAHFTATDGK
-350 VTFTIE
+350 VTFTTE

-378 LNAADGDT
+378 LNATDGDT
-386 TASAKPSTEPD
+386 TGSAKPSTEAD

>member
-1 MPRTYNI
+1 MPRTYHI

-34 CAVRINS
+34 CTVRINS

-73 ATILAMGARKVV
+73 ATILAMGAHKVV

-97 SAAVSAWGYYNKE
+97 SAGVSKCGYYNKE
-110 ELAKAIEQLR
+110 ELAKAIEDLR
-120 KTQADLKTLDRVVAS
+120 KAQTDLKTLDRVVAS
-135 IYAAKVGAHNAGS
+135 IYAAKVGDSNVGK
-148 MAALMQ
+148 MEALMH
-154 EARWIGAEEALH
+154 EARWIGAEEALR

-177 QQPDPAKV
+177 EQPDPAKE

-203 TFGMATESTEDEST
+203 TFGGAAASMAAESTEPEST
-217 EDESTEAE
+217 VANI
-225 SAEGE
+225 A
-230 SAEAESA
+230 
-237 EGKSAE
+237 
-243 AESAEDN
+243 
-250 ATNAGNT
+250 NAG
-257 PHTTTEQQMRKSIG
+257 HTSEQQMRKTIG
-271 EAVRNFFETIFARA
+271 EAVRDFFETIFARA

-292 KPADAK
+292 KPA
-298 PQGEAKPQGAAA
+298 EAKPQGAAA

-337 KFGVAQFTATDGK
+337 KLGVAHITATDGK
-350 VTFTIE
+350 VTFTTE

-378 LNAADGDT
+378 LNATDGDT
-386 TASAKPSTEPD
+386 TGSAKPSTEAD

>member
-97 SAAVSAWGYYNKE
+97 STAVSTWGYYNKE
-110 ELAKAIEQLR
+110 ELAKAIEGLR
-120 KTQADLKTLDRVVAS
+120 KAQTDLKTLDRVVAS
-135 IYAAKVGAHNAGS
+135 IYAAKVGDSNVGK
-148 MAALMQ
+148 MEALMH
-154 EARWIGAEEALH
+154 EARWIGAEEALR

-177 QQPDPAKV
+177 EQPDPAKE

-203 TFGMATESTEDEST
+203 TFGMTAESVAAASMAAG
-217 EDESTEAE
+217 STEAE
-225 SAEGE
+225 STAAPAA
-230 SAEAESA
+230 SITTT
-237 EGKSAE
+237 
-243 AESAEDN
+243 
-250 ATNAGNT
+250 ATA
-257 PHTTTEQQMRKSIG
+257 TEQQMRKSIG
-271 EAVRNFFETIFARA
+271 EAVRDFFETIFARA

-292 KPADAK
+292 KPA
-298 PQGEAKPQGAAA
+298 EAKPQSNAA

-323 IMNTQTLT
+323 TMNTQTLT

-337 KFGVAQFTATDGK
+337 KLGVAQFTATDGK
-350 VTFTIE
+350 VTFTTE

-365 KALDDE
+365 KALEDE
-371 KNEAEAK
+371 KNDAEAK
-378 LNAADGDT
+378 LNATDGDT
-386 TASAKPSTEPD
+386 TGSAKPSTEAD

>member
-34 CAVRINS
+34 CTVRINS

-97 SAAVSAWGYYNKE
+97 SAAVAKWGYYNKE
-110 ELAKAIEQLR
+110 ELAKAIEDLR

-203 TFGMATESTEDEST
+203 TFGMEAESTEDEST

-225 SAEGE
+225 ST
-230 SAEAESA
+230 EAT
-237 EGKSAE
+237 
-243 AESAEDN
+243 

-271 EAVRNFFETIFARA
+271 EAVRDFFETIFARA

-292 KPADAK
+292 KPA
-298 PQGEAKPQGAAA
+298 EAKPQGAAA
-310 ATTDDKPHNTNTP
+310 ATTADKPHNTNTP
-323 IMNTQTLT
+323 VMNTQTLT

-337 KFGVAQFTATDGK
+337 KLGVAQFTATDGK
-350 VTFTIE
+350 VTLTTE
-356 QIDALEKVI
+356 QIDALEKVV
-365 KALDDE
+365 KALDDA
-371 KNEAEAK
+371 KADAEAQ
-378 LNAADGDT
+378 LNATDGDT
-386 TASAKPSTEPD
+386 TDSAKPTDEAD

-408 DFYRKYGSLI
+408 DFYRKFGSLI

>member
-1 MPRTYNI
+1 MPRTYHI

-26 LQPMKGKP
+26 LQPLNGKP
-34 CAVRINS
+34 CTVRISS

-97 SAAVSAWGYYNKE
+97 STAVTNWGYYNTE
-110 ELAKAIEQLR
+110 ELVTAIERLR
-120 KTQADLKTLDRVVAS
+120 KAQADLKTLDRVVAS
-135 IYAAKVGAHNAGS
+135 IYAAKVGDSNVGK
-148 MAALMQ
+148 MEALMH
-154 EARWIGAEEALH
+154 EARWIGAEEALR

-177 QQPDPAKV
+177 EQPDPAKE

-203 TFGMATESTEDEST
+203 TFNTNTASTNTNTASTNTNTASITTTAT
-217 EDESTEAE
+217 A
-225 SAEGE
+225 
-230 SAEAESA
+230 
-237 EGKSAE
+237 
-243 AESAEDN
+243 
-250 ATNAGNT
+250 
-257 PHTTTEQQMRKSIG
+257 TEQQMRKTIG
-271 EAVRNFFETIFARA
+271 EAVRDFFETIFARA
-285 AKPSCAA
+285 AKPSCA
-292 KPADAK
+292 
-298 PQGEAKPQGAAA
+298 AKPQGAAA

-323 IMNTQTLT
+323 IMTTPALT

-337 KFGVAQFTATDGK
+337 KLGGAHITATDGK
-350 VTFTIE
+350 VTFTTE
-356 QIDALEKVI
+356 QIDALEEAI
-365 KALDDE
+365 KALEDE

-378 LNAADGDT
+378 LNATDGDT
-386 TASAKPSTEPD
+386 TGSAKPSTEAD

>member
-17 ISKGYVKSK
+17 ISMGYIKSK

-34 CAVRINS
+34 CTVRINS

-97 SAAVSAWGYYNKE
+97 SAAVSAWGSYNKE

-154 EARWIGAEEALH
+154 EARWIGAEEALRI
-166 LGLIDEIDPDE
+166 GLIDEIDPDE

-203 TFGMATESTEDEST
+203 TFGMTAESTEAESMTTESTEAESTEDRSTEDEST
-217 EDESTEAE
+217 E
-225 SAEGE
+225 G
-230 SAEAESA
+230 
-237 EGKSAE
+237 
-243 AESAEDN
+243 N

-271 EAVRNFFETIFARA
+271 EAVRDFFETIFARA

-292 KPADAK
+292 KPA
-298 PQGEAKPQGAAA
+298 EAKPQGAAA

-337 KFGVAQFTATDGK
+337 KLGVAQLTATDGK
-350 VTFTIE
+350 VTLTTE
-356 QIDALEKVI
+356 QIEALEKVI
-365 KALDDE
+365 KALDDA
-371 KNEAEAK
+371 KADAEAK
-378 LNAADGDT
+378 LDATDGDT
-386 TASAKPSTEPD
+386 TDSAKPTD
-397 EGTALPGAEAC
+397 EDDEDTALPGAEAC

>member
-1 MPRTYNI
+1 MPRTYHI

-34 CAVRINS
+34 CTVRINS

-97 SAAVSAWGYYNKE
+97 SAAVAKWGYYNKE
-110 ELAKAIEQLR
+110 ELAKAIEDLR

-177 QQPDPAKV
+177 QQPDPAKE

-203 TFGMATESTEDEST
+203 TFGMAAESMTAA
-217 EDESTEAE
+217 STEAG
-225 SAEGE
+225 STEGT
-230 SAEAESA
+230 A
-237 EGKSAE
+237 
-243 AESAEDN
+243 
-250 ATNAGNT
+250 ATI
-257 PHTTTEQQMRKSIG
+257 TTTATATEQQMRKSIG
-271 EAVRNFFETIFARA
+271 EAVRDFFETIFARA

-292 KPADAK
+292 KPA
-298 PQGEAKPQGAAA
+298 EAKPQGAAA
-310 ATTDDKPHNTNTP
+310 ATTADKPHNTNTP

-337 KFGVAQFTATDGK
+337 KLGVAQLTATDGK
-350 VTFTIE
+350 VTLTTE
-356 QIDALEKVI
+356 QIDALEKVV

-371 KNEAEAK
+371 KNEAEAQ
-378 LNAADGDT
+378 LNATDGDT
-386 TASAKPSTEPD
+386 TGSVKPSTEAD

>member
-1 MPRTYNI
+1 MPRTYHI

-34 CAVRINS
+34 CTVRINS

-97 SAAVSAWGYYNKE
+97 SAGVSTWGYYNKE
-110 ELAKAIEQLR
+110 ELAKAIEGLR

-135 IYAAKVGAHNAGS
+135 IYAAKVGDSNVGK
-148 MAALMQ
+148 MEALMQ
-154 EARWIGAEEALH
+154 QARWIGAEEALR

-177 QQPDPAKV
+177 EQPDPAKE

-203 TFGMATESTEDEST
+203 TFSTTTANTNTSTASITTTAT
-217 EDESTEAE
+217 A
-225 SAEGE
+225 
-230 SAEAESA
+230 
-237 EGKSAE
+237 
-243 AESAEDN
+243 
-250 ATNAGNT
+250 
-257 PHTTTEQQMRKSIG
+257 TEQQMRKTIG
-271 EAVRNFFETIFARA
+271 EAVRDFFETIFARA

-292 KPADAK
+292 KP
-298 PQGEAKPQGAAA
+298 QGAAA
-310 ATTDDKPHNTNTP
+310 ADDKPHNTNTP

-337 KFGVAQFTATDGK
+337 KLGVAHITATDGK
-350 VTFTIE
+350 VTFTTE

-378 LNAADGDT
+378 LNATDGDT